1 MRDFD
6 AVFPALFLAA
16 TVVALVVMTFHDL
29 LG

>member
-6 AVFPALFLAA
+6 AVFPTLFTIAC
-16 TVVALVVMTFHDL
+16 VVALVVMTFKGL